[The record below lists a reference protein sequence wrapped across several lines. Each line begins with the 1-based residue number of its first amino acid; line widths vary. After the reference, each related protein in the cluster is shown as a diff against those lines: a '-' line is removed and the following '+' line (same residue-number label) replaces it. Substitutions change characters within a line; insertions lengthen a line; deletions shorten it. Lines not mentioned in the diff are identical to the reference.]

1 MKEQLFTACKDYLEE
16 RINRIQSSLE
26 DLNEALQNETKS
38 SAGDKY
44 ETSREMI
51 NTEVN
56 KLSVQLQQ
64 FKKLQATLE
73 MARIRKDSTT
83 VQLGSAVKTSAA
95 NYFLAIPAGEINSGK
110 EKFYAIGVNSP
121 VAQALMGK
129 AVSENFSFNGKENK
143 ILDIF

>member
-1 MKEQLFTACKDYLEE
+1 MKEELFIACNSYLEE
-16 RINRIQSSLE
+16 RIKRIEASLN

-44 ETSREMI
+44 ETGREMI

-64 FKKLQATLE
+64 FKKLQSILD
-73 MARIRKDSTT
+73 MARNRTNSTT

-110 EKFYAIGVNSP
+110 DKFYAIGVNSP

-129 AVSENFSFNGKENK
+129 VVGENFSFNGKENQ
-143 ILDIF
+143 ILEIF

>member
-1 MKEQLFTACKDYLEE
+1 MKEELFIACNSYLEE

-64 FKKLQATLE
+64 FKKLQAILE
-73 MARIRKDSTT
+73 MARNRKDSTT
-83 VQLGSAVKTSAA
+83 VQLGSGVKTSAA
-95 NYFLAIPAGEINSGK
+95 NYFLAIPAGEINSGE

-129 AVSENFSFNGKENK
+129 AVGENFIFNGKQNK
-143 ILDIF
+143 IFEIF

>member
-1 MKEQLFTACKDYLEE
+1 MKEHLFTACKDYLEE

-64 FKKLQATLE
+64 FKKLQAILDMSRNRT
-73 MARIRKDSTT
+73 KSNT

-143 ILDIF
+143 ILEIF